1 MNTLTQQISKL
12 HELSGMLRFELVL
25 LERLNK
31 QRKALDKFKEYPPS
45 KLEVKTARRV
55 TLFTYAIE
63 LLYKEMTSGKNEVAM
78 NVILNW
84 YDKLLMN

>member
-25 LERLNK
+25 LERLKKERQAMNK
-31 QRKALDKFKEYPPS
+31 WQIFEPS
-45 KLEVKTARRV
+45 KLEAKTARRV

-78 NVILNW
+78 NVLLNG
-84 YDKLLMN
+84 YDKILMN